1 MSDGQEHINP
11 HQSAGDE
18 RPGETVTPSPLD
30 KVSRR
35 FPNRPSPPKSKV
47 GSGGGIGDST
57 IQYTRHHQPNN
68 QLVAG
73 PARPDNNRNSRW
85 TYCYYAQHTE
95 PSRRHP
101 SGVVC

>member
-35 FPNRPSPPKSKV
+35 FPNRPSPPKIE
-47 GSGGGIGDST
+47 GRQRRGDRRFHYSIYAT
-57 IQYTRHHQPNN
+57 PPAHP
-68 QLVAG
+68 QLVPG
-73 PARPDNNRNSRW
+73 PVRPDNNRNSRR